1 MKTDRTIP
9 YANIIMR
16 CDTYVPLTYTLPAGY
31 SIRPYEKQDE
41 TYWAALE
48 YAEGDFDTHKEAEQY
63 FRKTYLLQGNNF
75 KERCFVVTDT
85 ANIPVGFS
93 IACYDKKDEQFTGSV
108 HWLIVKEEERGRGIS
123 KALLA
128 HTMQYFVQHGEFPVY
143 VHTQPWSYPAIMLY
157 HKAGFH
163 LLKTES
169 FSHYTNEYEKA
180 IAILKEH
187 LSKEQI
193 ELLIH
198 NAV

>member
-75 KERCFVVTDT
+75 KERCFVVTDA

-93 IACYDKKDEQFTGSV
+93 IAWYDKKDEQFTGSV
-108 HWLIVKEEERGRGIS
+108 HWLIVKEEERGKGIS

-128 HTMQYFVQHGEFPVY
+128 HTMQYFVQHGEFPSMYIPSHGVILPSCCITKQ
-143 VHTQPWSYPAIMLY
+143 VSTCSKRNP
-157 HKAGFH
+157 FH
-163 LLKTES
+163 IIQ
-169 FSHYTNEYEKA
+169 TNMTKPLPY
-180 IAILKEH
+180 
-187 LSKEQI
+187 
-193 ELLIH
+193 
-198 NAV
+198 